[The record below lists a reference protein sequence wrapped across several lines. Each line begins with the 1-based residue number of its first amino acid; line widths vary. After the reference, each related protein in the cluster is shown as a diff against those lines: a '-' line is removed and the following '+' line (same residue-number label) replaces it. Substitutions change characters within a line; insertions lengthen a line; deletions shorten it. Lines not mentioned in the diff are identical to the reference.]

1 MSAIPRTTLQYFSS
15 CPRGLEPVLAAELA
29 TMGAEAIE
37 ILQGGVR
44 FAGDMNCCY
53 QVNLRSRI
61 ASRVLWQVAHGP
73 YRKEDDVY
81 QAALALPWDQWFKPQ
96 QTIRVSVTGSNCPL
110 KSLDFITL
118 RVKDAICD
126 RFRAKAGARPNVDTA
141 APDMRIHAY
150 LDATH
155 LTLYLDTSGEPLY
168 KRGLRRESNEA
179 PLRENL
185 AAGILSLA
193 GWKPGTALLDP
204 MCGSGTFLLEAAQI
218 SLGIQPGSR
227 REFAFEKMKMFDQPL
242 WQRLL
247 AEAKAGEQPVKAL
260 PLFGSDLYGDALKAA
275 RSNFEQAG
283 LIEAVNLKQ
292 ANMLEVSAPAP
303 SGIMVTNPP
312 YGVRL
317 GEEDDLAIFYPK
329 LGTALKQK
337 FSGWNCYILTAD
349 LRIAKMIRLS
359 ASKRTV
365 LFNGNLECRLFEYKM
380 VAGGNRKEKGST
392 DDG

>member
-1 MSAIPRTTLQYFSS
+1 MSAIPRTTLQYFAS
-15 CPRGLEPVLAAELA
+15 CPRGLEATLAAELGA
-29 TMGAEAIE
+29 LGAESVEA
-37 ILQGGVR
+37 LQGGVR
-44 FAGDMNCCY
+44 FAGDMATCY
-53 QVNLRSRI
+53 RANLRSRV
-61 ASRVLWQVAHGP
+61 ASRILWQVAHGA
-73 YRKEDDVY
+73 YRKEEDVY
-81 QAALALPWDQWFKPQ
+81 QAALALPWDQWFTSQ
-96 QTIRVSVTGSNCPL
+96 RTIRVNVTGSNCPL

-118 RVKDAICD
+118 RIKDAVCD

-193 GWKPGTALLDP
+193 GWEPGIPLLDP

-218 SLGIQPGSR
+218 SLNIQAGSR
-227 REFAFEKMKMFDQPL
+227 REFAFEKMKMFEPAL
-242 WQRLL
+242 WQHLH
-247 AEAKAGEQPVKAL
+247 AEAIAAERPVEPL
-260 PLFGSDLYGDALKAA
+260 PLYGSDLYGDALKAA
-275 RSNFEQAG
+275 RTNFDYAG
-283 LIEAVNLKQ
+283 LGQTANLKQ
-292 ANMLEVSAPAP
+292 ANLLEISAPAP
-303 SGIMVTNPP
+303 TGIMVTNPP

-317 GEEDDLAIFYPK
+317 GEENELAEFYPK

-337 FSGWNCYILTAD
+337 FSGWNCYILSAD
-349 LRIAKMIRLS
+349 LRLAKLIRLS

-380 VAGGNRKEKGST
+380 VAGGNRKEKSG
-392 DDG
+392 